1 MTVAMATQIDTL
13 KIIDWG
19 LLDYATALSRQKEL
33 VEKRLNG
40 QAGDCLILV
49 EHPPV
54 VTVGKSGS
62 HEDLLLTEDQLRAKE
77 IDLFFVDRGGNAT
90 CHGPG
95 QMVAYPIMK
104 LEKKDLQ
111 LYVRTLLDAIVAVL
125 MTYGLEPELK
135 KGNPGVW
142 VCGKKIAS
150 IGIAVNQ
157 WVTCHGVALNISN
170 DLSLFGCIV
179 PCGHAAEIITSMEKE
194 IGAPIDKL
202 EVKRK
207 FIREFSARLENGDAG
222 IGRHPHWLHLPSPQ
236 TDLAKKTE
244 RLLLDMR
251 LNTVCESAV
260 CPNIG
265 ECFSRGTATFLILGD
280 RCTRACRFCAIDK
293 ALPEPLDLEEPGRV
307 ALAVQKLNLGYVVIT
322 SVTRDDLPDGGAGQ
336 FARTIEKIRSLCPGT
351 RIEILVPDFKGELE
365 PIQMVCNTRP
375 DMFNHNIETVPRL
388 YETVR
393 PQASFQR
400 SLSVLALAAESG
412 LPVKSGMMLGL
423 GETSNEVEFTLK
435 ELRKVG
441 CRYLTL
447 GQYLA
452 PSSNHIPVNR
462 YVQPYEFEEWA
473 IKAEIMGFQEVAAGP
488 LVRSSYKADQ
498 MGSVKVAAA

>member
-1 MTVAMATQIDTL
+1 MVIEMAVQTNKI

-19 LLDYATALSRQKEL
+19 LLDYETALSRQSKL
-33 VEKRLNG
+33 VGKRLGG

-54 VTVGKSGS
+54 VTIGKSGS
-62 HEDLLLTEDQLRAKE
+62 YEDLLLSEDQIRAKKVG
-77 IDLFFVDRGGNAT
+77 LYFVDRGGNAT

-104 LEKKDLQ
+104 LEQKDLQ
-111 LYVRTLLDAIVAVL
+111 LYVRTLLDTIAAVL
-125 MTYGLEPELK
+125 RSYGLEPELK
-135 KGNPGVW
+135 KGDPGIW
-142 VCGKKIAS
+142 VRCKKIAS

-157 WVTCHGVALNISN
+157 WVTCHGVALNIDN
-170 DLSLFGCIV
+170 DLSLFNCII
-179 PCGHAAEIITSMEKE
+179 PCGHEGEIMTSMKKE

-202 EVKRK
+202 EVKRN
-207 FIREFSARLENGDAG
+207 FIREFSKRFRNEDTD
-222 IGRHPHWLHLPSPQ
+222 IGRHPDWLHLPFPQ
-236 TDLAKKTE
+236 TALTEKTAQI
-244 RLLLDMR
+244 LSDMR
-251 LNTVCESAV
+251 LSTVCESAI

-265 ECFSRGTATFLILGD
+265 ECFGRGTAAFLILGN
-280 RCTRACRFCAIDK
+280 RCTRRCRFCAIDK
-293 ALPEPLDLEEPGRV
+293 AIPEPLDMEEPGRL
-307 ALAVQKLNLGYVVIT
+307 ALAVQKLNLAYVVIT

-336 FARTIEKIRSLCPGT
+336 FARTIGEIRSLCPGT
-351 RIEILVPDFKGELE
+351 RIEILVPDFKGDPDL
-365 PIQMVCNTRP
+365 IQMVCDARP

-400 SLSVLALAAESG
+400 SLKVLSLASESN

-423 GETSNEVEFTLK
+423 GETSSEVESTLV
-435 ELRKVG
+435 ELMKNG

-452 PSSNHIPVNR
+452 PSPDHIPVAR
-462 YVQPYEFEEWA
+462 YVQPHEFEEWA
-473 IKAEIMGFQEVAAGP
+473 RKAEGMGFKDVAAGP
-488 LVRSSYKADQ
+488 FVRSSYRADQ
-498 MGSVKVAAA
+498 MAAEKIAAA